1 MSKIFDK
8 KPFYVQMIRVK
19 ASSTL
24 FKASRK
30 RQDKTPPT
38 KQTDL
43 DILTGF
49 DWFWRFEKA
58 KSVPRAS
65 GRRRGVSSVIPTVK
79 FYGTHSQTDVDRQPN
94 TSTMVSAAIKTAN
107 TSHVIMKHPSVRFG
121 RFLLHH
127 THAWC
132 IRPIATVRDRFV
144 RSIRNNQEPK
154 IELILNS

>member
-49 DWFWRFEKA
+49 DWF
-58 KSVPRAS
+58 
-65 GRRRGVSSVIPTVK
+65 
-79 FYGTHSQTDVDRQPN
+79 
-94 TSTMVSAAIKTAN
+94 
-107 TSHVIMKHPSVRFG
+107 
-121 RFLLHH
+121 
-127 THAWC
+127 
-132 IRPIATVRDRFV
+132 
-144 RSIRNNQEPK
+144 
-154 IELILNS
+154 